1 MAPNHEDST
10 MNIVL
15 VIIIIIIINIF
26 KAGGKRTRLD
36 IIVLLLLFCDPGTQF
51 PGNEKNY
58 AMQYKK
64 AQKSSWSE
72 SYSSSFTKQSCIVS
86 LNQNGESLK

>member
-15 VIIIIIIINIF
+15 VMIIIIIINIF

-51 PGNEKNY
+51 PGNEKKLRY
-58 AMQYKK
+58 AI
-64 AQKSSWSE
+64 QKR
-72 SYSSSFTKQSCIVS
+72 TKIK
-86 LNQNGESLK
+86 LE